1 MADERSS
8 ANQQKRLLSA
18 SDQCDAVGPE
28 IVPSAPGVLPSA
40 ERSIAT
46 EWDSTIVFCGDAQQV
61 SYGFA
66 LALNAMESN
75 ADALMMGIEPVPEGI
90 DDYSRSAGDIGPG
103 SPNFLRRSAK

>member
-66 LALNAMESN
+66 LALNAM
-75 ADALMMGIEPVPEGI
+75 DALMMGIEPVPEGI

-103 SPNFLRRSAK
+103 SPNFLSRSAK

>member
-18 SDQCDAVGPE
+18 GDQCDAVGPE

-66 LALNAMESN
+66 LALNAM
-75 ADALMMGIEPVPEGI
+75 DALMMGIEPVPEGI

-103 SPNFLRRSAK
+103 SPNFLSRSAK

>member
-18 SDQCDAVGPE
+18 SDQCDAVGAE
-28 IVPSAPGVLPSA
+28 IVPSAPAVLPSA

-66 LALNAMESN
+66 LALNAM
-75 ADALMMGIEPVPEGI
+75 DALMMGIEPVPEGI

-103 SPNFLRRSAK
+103 SPNFLSRSAK

>member
-66 LALNAMESN
+66 LALNAM
-75 ADALMMGIEPVPEGI
+75 DALMMGIEPVPEGI

>member
-18 SDQCDAVGPE
+18 SDQCDAVGAE
-28 IVPSAPGVLPSA
+28 IVPSAPAVQPSA

-66 LALNAMESN
+66 LALNAM
-75 ADALMMGIEPVPEGI
+75 DALMMGIEPVPEGI

-103 SPNFLRRSAK
+103 SPNFLSRSAK

>member
-18 SDQCDAVGPE
+18 SDQCDAVGAE
-28 IVPSAPGVLPSA
+28 IVPSAPAVQPSA

-66 LALNAMESN
+66 LALNAM
-75 ADALMMGIEPVPEGI
+75 DALMMGIEPVPEGI
-90 DDYSRSAGDIGPG
+90 DDYARSAGDIGPG